1 MHTSNQPALVK
12 RYAEQRL
19 YISRYLTPPPPLPPP
34 RAGEGGVGAMAKR
47 GEPFVVV
54 DAKTG
59 ADVTT
64 SFRPIIVEH

>member
-1 MHTSNQPALVK
+1 MHTSDQPVLVK

-19 YISRYLTPPPPLPPP
+19 YRGGISRYLTREDLI
-34 RAGEGGVGAMAKR
+34 AMAKR

-59 ADVTT
+59 ADVTA
-64 SFRPIIVEH
+64 SFRPIIVER

>member
-1 MHTSNQPALVK
+1 MRISNQPVLVK

-19 YISRYLTPPPPLPPP
+19 YRGDLSRYLTRHDL
-34 RAGEGGVGAMAKR
+34 VAMAKR
-47 GEPFVVV
+47 GELFVVV

-59 ADVTT
+59 ADVTA